1 MPSEEEAVAGLS
13 EGEFRWLEVWNW
25 QVGALDQKA
34 GILVTLD
41 GILLALT
48 ASFVGTVL
56 SSSVPLL
63 PRIFFAASTI
73 LVLFSAAA
81 CTRVIWIRFYAT
93 KIIAEEGTISKAY
106 PKMFQ
111 SRANKMGY
119 LHIGILALLAALAGY
134 AGAILILLAR
144 A

>member
-1 MPSEEEAVAGLS
+1 MTGEDEAIASLT

-56 SSSVPLL
+56 SSTVPLL

-81 CTRVIWIRFYAT
+81 CTRVIWVRFYAT
-93 KIIAEEGTISKAY
+93 EIIANAGSISKAY
-106 PKMFQ
+106 TKMSQ
-111 SRANKMGY
+111 SRKSKMNY

-134 AGAILILLAR
+134 AGAILILLAKT
-144 A
+144 

>member
-1 MPSEEEAVAGLS
+1 MMTSEDEAIASLS

-56 SSSVPLL
+56 SSTVPLL

-73 LVLFSAAA
+73 LVLSSAAA
-81 CTRVIWIRFYAT
+81 CTRVIWVRFYAT
-93 KIIAEEGTISKAY
+93 KIIAEEGTI
-106 PKMFQ
+106 
-111 SRANKMGY
+111 
-119 LHIGILALLAALAGY
+119 
-134 AGAILILLAR
+134 
-144 A
+144 